1 MMIPTPLFYYH
12 NISYWSNGDTQSFM
26 GGGIHVSYI
35 KGAYVEFYLKRATY
49 LNLFCQQNGYRNTKL
64 NYYLDGNYLNK
75 RDISPTKTSSYPE
88 LIGSLAV
95 SSSEDSKGYSLVKIE
110 NAYTYEMAFDYIT
123 TDGVLVSKTKCFA
136 HYAFSPYTDLIYS
149 IK

>member
-1 MMIPTPLFYYH
+1 M
-12 NISYWSNGDTQSFM
+12 
-26 GGGIHVSYI
+26 
-35 KGAYVEFYLKRATY
+35 
-49 LNLFCQQNGYRNTKL
+49 
-64 NYYLDGNYLNK
+64 NK